1 MFAPLAPTYDR
12 YASLLSYGQDPR
24 WRRFLV
30 SRIEAGPGDR
40 VLDVATGTG
49 AVALELRRQKGC
61 TVVGVDQS
69 AEMLAEAARRAG
81 GEIEL
86 VEASAQSLPFDD
98 GEFDGLTFTYLL
110 RYVDDPPA
118 VLRELARVVRPGG
131 TIAGLEFGLP
141 TRSVARPLGA
151 ARPRRLARGGC
162 GDRQRVARGRV
173 VSRPLDPRLLRGVAA
188 RPAARSLERL
198 GDRRRLG
205 TPALARWRGGDMG
218 SEEVRPAFYALR
230 AGGWRDYVTVVHLP
244 YTAWNLAYVALGAT
258 LAPVFST
265 NRMLWTMAAF
275 LLALGIS
282 AHALDELHGRPLG
295 TAIPSRMLVGLAV
308 AALAGAS
315 AIGIWAA
322 SNWGWGLLAFVAVG
336 AFLVPAYNLE
346 WFGGVFHNQWGLAL
360 AWGAFPVLTAYYAQ
374 AVTLKADVVLAAG
387 YRNRDDHRPAR
398 PLDPGAACPP
408 HARLARGRRAHGA
421 NPAHP
426 PVGEH
431 PPGRRAR
438 HGAPNLVP

>member
-1 MFAPLAPTYDR
+1 
-12 YASLLSYGQDPR
+12 
-24 WRRFLV
+24 
-30 SRIEAGPGDR
+30 
-40 VLDVATGTG
+40 
-49 AVALELRRQKGC
+49 
-61 TVVGVDQS
+61 
-69 AEMLAEAARRAG
+69 MLAEAARRAG

-141 TRSVARPLGA
+141 TGAWRGLWELHVRAGLPAAGA
-151 ARPRRLARGGC
+151 AIGSGWHEAGL
-162 GDRQRVARGRV
+162 

-188 RPAARSLERL
+188 RPAARSLERRRH
-198 GDRRRLG
+198 RRRLG
-205 TPALARWRGGDMG
+205 TPALARRRGGDVG

-244 YTAWNLAYVALGAT
+244 YTAWNLAYVALGAA

-282 AHALDELHGRPLG
+282 AHALDELNGRPLG
-295 TAIPSRMLVGLAV
+295 TAIPSRTLVGLAV

-322 SNWGWGLLAFVAVG
+322 SSWGWGLLAFVAVG

-374 AVTLKADVVLAAG
+374 AVTLEG
-387 YRNRDDHRPAR
+387 RRRPGRRICNRDDHRPAR
-398 PLDPGAACPP
+398 PLDPGAARPP
-408 HARLARGRRAHGA
+408 HARLARGRRADGA

>member
-1 MFAPLAPTYDR
+1 
-12 YASLLSYGQDPR
+12 
-24 WRRFLV
+24 
-30 SRIEAGPGDR
+30 
-40 VLDVATGTG
+40 
-49 AVALELRRQKGC
+49 
-61 TVVGVDQS
+61 
-69 AEMLAEAARRAG
+69 
-81 GEIEL
+81 
-86 VEASAQSLPFDD
+86 
-98 GEFDGLTFTYLL
+98 
-110 RYVDDPPA
+110 
-118 VLRELARVVRPGG
+118 
-131 TIAGLEFGLP
+131 
-141 TRSVARPLGA
+141 
-151 ARPRRLARGGC
+151 
-162 GDRQRVARGRV
+162 
-173 VSRPLDPRLLRGVAA
+173 
-188 RPAARSLERL
+188 
-198 GDRRRLG
+198 
-205 TPALARWRGGDMG
+205 MG

-295 TAIPSRMLVGLAV
+295 TAIPSRTLVGLAV

-387 YRNRDDHRPAR
+387 YATAMIIVQRALSTPVR
-398 PLDPGAACPP
+398 
-408 HARLARGRRAHGA
+408 HARRTLGSLEGVEPMERTLRILPWANILLAAA
-421 NPAHP
+421 L
-426 PVGEH
+426 VT
-431 PPGRRAR
+431 AR
-438 HGAPNLVP
+438 LT